1 MSTITEV
8 LTNEEIEIE
17 TVTNSELI
25 KVTQLPVIT
34 ERLLS
39 IKEQFMAET
48 EEAKAMACTEETL
61 KQVKARRAQITKV
74 FNLLEDERKNAKKA
88 ILAPYEAFEQIYKS
102 CVTDIYKPCD
112 KELAN
117 KINEVED
124 GLKQEKRSYAI
135 SYFEEACKAA
145 NIDFLTVERV
155 GLNIGLTTTKRAI
168 QSKIG
173 AFVAKVAEELTLID
187 TLDNGAEVLV
197 EYKQTLNLAQAMNTV
212 VNRHKAMA
220 AEQERLEAKRIKDTE
235 QAAIIEQVEE
245 AAAELQ
251 APIAEAVPETEQIT
265 ESADQMYE
273 LSFTVRGTMAQL
285 KSLKA
290 FLSENGYDVRNG
302 GDDNG

>member
-8 LTNEEIEIE
+8 LTNEETEIE

-39 IKEQFMAET
+39 IKEQFIAET

-112 KELAN
+112 KELAD
-117 KINEVED
+117 KINQVED

-155 GLNIGLTTTKRAI
+155 GLNIGLTTTKKAI

-251 APIAEAVPETEQIT
+251 APIAEAVPETEQT
-265 ESADQMYE
+265 AEQAEQMYE

-285 KSLKA
+285 KALKA

-302 GDDNG
+302 GDNNG

>member
-1 MSTITEV
+1 MSTIAEV
-8 LTNEEIEIE
+8 LTNEEIKIE
-17 TVTNSELI
+17 ASDNTELI

-124 GLKQEKRSYAI
+124 SLKQEKRSYAF
-135 SYFEEACKAA
+135 SYFEEACSAA
-145 NIDFLTVERV
+145 NIDFLTVDRV
-155 GLNIGLTTTKRAI
+155 GLNIGLTTTKKAI

-197 EYKQTLNLAQAMNTV
+197 EYKQNLNLAQAMNIV

-251 APIAEAVPETEQIT
+251 APIAEAVPETEQT
-265 ESADQMYE
+265 AEQAEQMYE
-273 LSFTVRGTMAQL
+273 LSFTVKGTLVQL
-285 KSLKA
+285 KALKA